1 MNDFASNA
9 LDPAIRRSDA
19 AAPAERPLP
28 LILHLAMH
36 VAALV
41 VTWSLLAAADSWTV
55 LSGLGVAKLLS
66 IITGALAGG
75 LFVTAMHEWF
85 HLLGAK
91 LGKAD
96 IKISSK
102 PGLILY
108 HWSFPSNSVQQFMA
122 MSLCGAGGGLLG
134 VLLLFT
140 QLSPD
145 TVGRTAVLAAATGFF
160 AFAATLEWPVIW
172 RTRVSREAGMEYAKI
187 TPSVASGC
195 AIAGLLTATAT
206 FLALT

>member
-9 LDPAIRRSDA
+9 LDPAIRRSDEAAA
-19 AAPAERPLP
+19 AAPPLP
-28 LILHLAMH
+28 LALHLAVH
-36 VAALV
+36 IATLV
-41 VTWSLLAAADSWTV
+41 VAWSLLAAADSWTV

-75 LFVTAMHEWF
+75 LLVTTMHEWF

-91 LGKAD
+91 LGKAE
-96 IKISSK
+96 IRISSK
-102 PGLILY
+102 PGLILF

-122 MSLCGAGGGLLG
+122 MSLCGAAGGLLG

-172 RTRVSREAGMEYAKI
+172 RTRISRDAGAEYATI
-187 TPSVASGC
+187 TPSIVSGC
-195 AIAGLLTATAT
+195 AIVGLLTATAT
-206 FLALT
+206 FLALS